1 MRLSALVLII
11 GLTISGAAH
20 AQQQEALVP
29 DENTDPNLA
38 PTPAKPEAP
47 PRTEGMARWNRL
59 CINLLFGFGSAAL
72 GDVHDISDEY
82 TARMPGN
89 QTNDDIKGS
98 LQINAEVGISY
109 YAPYYIFAHV
119 GYGAMY
125 QKATST
131 LPGNIMYENWNLLME
146 VPILLGGYY
155 TFIDRIYLYAAIGPS
170 VHFYGHAWW
179 DLDGWAIPDA
189 KAPTGV
195 GMQVMLGADF
205 MVSEPFSI
213 GLALKYRHHKTGEL
227 VEKHSGG
234 VYPVGRDPN
243 KPGYVMDFSGI
254 SLEMVMR
261 FWVL

>member
-1 MRLSALVLII
+1 MRLSALILIF

-59 CINLLFGFGSAAL
+59 CINLLFGFGSASL
-72 GDVHDISDEY
+72 DDVHDLADAWAKSYNMGGTQEDS
-82 TARMPGN
+82 
-89 QTNDDIKGS
+89 KGS
-98 LQINAEVGISY
+98 LQINAEVGVSY

-119 GYGAMY
+119 GYGALY
-125 QKATST
+125 QKATAVLAS
-131 LPGNIMYENWNLLME
+131 GQKYENWNLLME

-155 TFIDRIYLYAAIGPS
+155 TFIDRLYVYGAIGPS

-179 DLDGWAIPDA
+179 DLDGSGIDDA
-189 KAPTGV
+189 EAPTGV
-195 GMQVMLGADF
+195 GMQVMVGADF
-205 MVSEPFSI
+205 MVSEPFSV
-213 GLALKYRHHKTGEL
+213 GLTLKYRHHKTGVL
-227 VEKHSGG
+227 VQNDSGAP
-234 VYPVGRDPN
+234 YPYRAAKQD
-243 KPGYVMDFSGI
+243 YTLDFSGI